1 MKHKQP
7 YFCLPKVALLL
18 LCFAC
23 SWAARAEISLG
34 ARYGAGLTTVYFAP
48 FQNETMEA
56 TSANFGLA
64 FRYCNREATD
74 YDRNMNFIVEFGY
87 ADRRYS
93 FNPQTSSSA
102 QRPLLPLSPG
112 EVGILGKLATVKAQA
127 LEMPLMMQYKLALSQ
142 SENVNILITGIAYGA
157 YYLKTR
163 VSYLMDEVPKT
174 TYIPRSSLHFQGFE
188 YGVGGG
194 LGFSL
199 RRGNF
204 DYALD
209 ARYTASM
216 SYLYKP
222 NLPPDVYESMPMQ
235 VIFSFS
241 LMYKIR

>member
-1 MKHKQP
+1 MNLKQP
-7 YFCLPKVALLL
+7 YFCLPKAACLL
-18 LCFAC
+18 LCLAC
-23 SWAARAEISLG
+23 SFVARAEISLG

-48 FQNETMEA
+48 NQDETMEF

-64 FRYCNREATD
+64 FRYCNAEAID
-74 YDRNMNFIVEFGY
+74 YDRHMNFMVEFGY
-87 ADRRYS
+87 ADRRYR
-93 FNPQTSSSA
+93 FDPQISANA
-102 QRPLLPLSPG
+102 QRPLLVLPPG
-112 EVGILGKLATVKAQA
+112 EAGILGKQATIKAQV
-127 LEMPLMMQYKLALSQ
+127 LELPLIMQYKLPLSQ
-142 SENVNILITGIAYGA
+142 SENFNILITGIAYGA

-163 VSYLMDEVPKT
+163 VSYSLDEVPKT
-174 TYIPRSSLHFQGFE
+174 TYIPSSKLHFGGFE

-199 RRGNF
+199 RSGNF